1 MLQRF
6 SCFDY
11 AFGEFGL
18 TGYAFPYKGTQAG
31 DPTEANAVGEAFSC
45 VRSAEDPLWLGA
57 VKANI
62 GHLEAA
68 SGMASLFKSIL
79 ILEKGVIPPIAC
91 LEKMNTKI
99 QAERYH
105 LKVSKTQCHRLDST
119 RHQPS
124 ANVTWKGPP

>member
-1 MLQRF
+1 M
-6 SCFDY
+6 
-11 AFGEFGL
+11 
-18 TGYAFPYKGTQAG
+18 TGNVSQHEGTQAG
-31 DPTEANAVGEAFSC
+31 DPTEANAVGEAFSH
-45 VRSAEDPLWLGA
+45 VRSVEDPLWLGA

-91 LEKMNTKI
+91 LEKLNPKI

-105 LKVSKTQCHRLDST
+105 LKVSETRWSLLDS
-119 RHQPS
+119 
-124 ANVTWKGPP
+124 VTARDINSS